1 MKVSSA
7 FLLLLAVAVSA
18 VADDTKLVPELR
30 NQPTGNPVNVIVQ
43 FNILPTDRERSEIRR
58 FGGSVRASLQIVQG
72 LEVSLPAN
80 RLAALSG
87 ESDVIYISSD
97 RNLRGFLTN
106 SAPAVNAPYAWSQS
120 LEGSGISVAVFDSGI
135 GLGATR
141 TSAGL
146 GR

>member
-1 MKVSSA
+1 
-7 FLLLLAVAVSA
+7 VAVSG
-18 VADDTKLVPELR
+18 LV
-30 NQPTGNPVNVIVQ
+30 
-43 FNILPTDRERSEIRR
+43 
-58 FGGSVRASLQIVQG
+58 LQIVQG

>member
-18 VADDTKLVPELR
+18 VADDTKLAPELR
-30 NQPTGNPVNVIVQ
+30 NQTTGNPVNVIVQ

-72 LEVSLPAN
+72 LEVSAAN